1 MSNYYRLNSRGW
13 DDDGVSLQILKRGI
27 VVDSISFSGKFD
39 ELFYRLVSGKELT
52 QELVASYFFKISG
65 KKDYFPLMLPNIL
78 GLPLFREDVLQF
90 FGASSS
96 ASLQYFSLKCD
107 DEDVRKKYFLIYD
120 YTLIDALSNYSDCLI
135 VSDYVLD
142 SSKIDIDAGFFRL
155 KEDPNPLFCKRSV
168 YDFFSEN
175 HYSEWGADFYPIKSI

>member
-78 GLPLFREDVLQF
+78 GLPLFHTTRQKMS
-90 FGASSS
+90 G
-96 ASLQYFSLKCD
+96 
-107 DEDVRKKYFLIYD
+107 
-120 YTLIDALSNYSDCLI
+120 
-135 VSDYVLD
+135 
-142 SSKIDIDAGFFRL
+142 
-155 KEDPNPLFCKRSV
+155 
-168 YDFFSEN
+168 
-175 HYSEWGADFYPIKSI
+175 